1 MSLDPRL
8 LRSFVILAEE
18 LHFSRAAERLHMSQP
33 ALSQQIRR
41 LELQLGLEMFERTR
55 SSVRLSEGGRAIL
68 GPARTAVNAVES
80 VEEVAGAVARGERG
94 ELRLGFSPGVHYV
107 AQAILAEA
115 GRRLPAV
122 RTRARQDS
130 SGALAREVAGGEL
143 ELALGFCAEPR
154 TGIVC
159 ERLFEE
165 PAVLAVGT
173 GHRLASRRRP
183 VRLDELRHETFALVD
198 PHDGPG
204 YNRAVV
210 ARCRDAGFEPRVVAD
225 PHGPMAWETAVRLD
239 GRVGLTTR
247 SAAASTARDLRLLD
261 LGDEVVFP
269 LQLVRPSFPLASLKP
284 VARAFRT
291 VAREVAAAGAPAA
304 ARTAEQRARDS
315 MH

>member
-8 LRSFVILAEE
+8 LRSFVGLAEE
-18 LHFSRAAERLHMSQP
+18 LHFSRAAARLHMTQP

-41 LELQLGLEMFERTR
+41 LELQLGVEVFERTR
-55 SSVRLSEGGRAIL
+55 SSVSLSDGGQAIL
-68 GPARTAVNAVES
+68 GPARSAVDAVGS
-80 VEEVAGAVARGERG
+80 VEETAAAVARGERG

-130 SGALAREVAGGEL
+130 SGALASEVAEGEL

-159 ERLFEE
+159 ERLIEE

-183 VRLDELRHETFALVD
+183 VRLDELRRETFALVD
-198 PHDGPG
+198 PRDGPG

-210 ARCRDAGFEPRVVAD
+210 ARCREAGFEPRVLAD
-225 PHGPMAWETAVRLD
+225 PHGPMAWETAVRMD
-239 GRVGLTTR
+239 GCVGLTTR
-247 SAAASTARDLRLLD
+247 SAAA
-261 LGDEVVFP
+261 V
-269 LQLVRPSFPLASLKP
+269 PLAALKP
-284 VARAFRT
+284 VARAFRK
-291 VAREVAAAGAPAA
+291 VAREMAASGAL
-304 ARTAEQRARDS
+304 ARA
-315 MH
+315 

>member
-8 LRSFVILAEE
+8 LRSFVVLAEE
-18 LHFSRAAERLHMSQP
+18 LHFSRAAERLHMTQP

-41 LELQLGLEMFERTR
+41 LELQLGVDVFERTR
-55 SSVRLSEGGRAIL
+55 SSVRLSEGGLAIL
-68 GPARTAVNAVES
+68 GAARSAVDAARS
-80 VEEVAGAVARGERG
+80 VEEAAGAVTRGERG
-94 ELRLGFSPGVHYV
+94 ELRLGFSPGLHYV

-130 SGALAREVAGGEL
+130 SGALAREVAEGEL

-159 ERLFEE
+159 ERLIEE

-173 GHRLASRRRP
+173 GHRLAARRRP
-183 VRLDELRHETFALVD
+183 VRLDELRLETFALVD
-198 PHDGPG
+198 PRDGPG
-204 YNRAVV
+204 YNRAVL
-210 ARCRDAGFEPRVVAD
+210 ARCRDAGFEPRMVAD

-239 GRVGLTTR
+239 GCVGLTTR

-261 LGDEVVFP
+261 LGGELSFP
-269 LQLVRPSFPLASLKP
+269 LQLVRPSGPLASLKP
-284 VARAFRT
+284 VARAFRRI
-291 VAREVAAAGAPAA
+291 AREVTAAGSPT
-304 ARTAEQRARDS
+304 RV
-315 MH
+315 

>member
-8 LRSFVILAEE
+8 LRSFVVLAEE
-18 LHFSRAAERLHMSQP
+18 LHFSKAAARLHMTQP

-41 LELQLGLEMFERTR
+41 LELQLGVDVFERTR

-68 GPARTAVNAVES
+68 APARNAVKGADS
-80 VEEVAGAVARGERG
+80 VEDAAAAVARGERG

-115 GRRLPAV
+115 GRRMPAV

-130 SGALAREVAGGEL
+130 SGALAREVAEGEL

-154 TGIVC
+154 TGVVC
-159 ERLFEE
+159 ERLLEE

-173 GHRLASRRRP
+173 GHGLASRRRP
-183 VRLDELRHETFALVD
+183 VRLGELRHETFALVD
-198 PHDGPG
+198 PRDGPG

-239 GRVGLTTR
+239 GCVGLTTR
-247 SAAASTARDLRLLD
+247 SAAASTARDLRVLD
-261 LGDEVVFP
+261 LDGEVGFP
-269 LQLVRPSFPLASLKP
+269 LQLVRPAVPLAALKP
-284 VARAFRT
+284 VARAFRK
-291 VAREVAAAGAPAA
+291 VARDMAASGAL
-304 ARTAEQRARDS
+304 ARV
-315 MH
+315 